1 LLLSLSDNLE
11 YPRCTDFLVVSLEKS
26 GVKLM
31 STSTP
36 ESSNAPNEQVPSLA
50 QAARHELAELQQHWW
65 AFLILG
71 IGLVLLGT
79 IALSCT
85 PFVGALSVALFGI
98 ILLVGGIAQVVSA
111 FWAGKWSG
119 FILQILLGILYVI
132 VGYIL
137 MDKPLEGAATLG
149 LVIAAFL
156 LVGGLIRI
164 VVSMSERFPGWG
176 WSLLNG
182 IVALLLGLLIYRG
195 WPMSGVL
202 AIGLFVGI
210 EMIFNGWYWIMLSIG
225 LKKAPVLEE
234 G

>member
-1 LLLSLSDNLE
+1 
-11 YPRCTDFLVVSLEKS
+11 
-26 GVKLM
+26 M

-36 ESSNAPNEQVPSLA
+36 EPSNAATEQVPSLA

-85 PFVGALSVALFGI
+85 PFVSVVTVALFGI
-98 ILLVGGIAQVVSA
+98 IMVVGGIAQVVSA

-119 FILQILLGILYVI
+119 FMLQILLGILYVI

-137 MDKPLEGAATLG
+137 MDAPASAAAGLG

-156 LVGGLIRI
+156 MVGGLIRI
-164 VVSMSERFPGWG
+164 VVSMSERIPGWG

-182 IVALLLGLLIYRG
+182 IVTLLLGLLIYRG
-195 WPMSGVL
+195 WPMSGL
-202 AIGLFVGI
+202 MAIGLFVGI

-225 LKKAPVLEE
+225 LKKAPVVEA
-234 G
+234 

>member
-1 LLLSLSDNLE
+1 
-11 YPRCTDFLVVSLEKS
+11 
-26 GVKLM
+26 M

-36 ESSNAPNEQVPSLA
+36 QRSNGSGDQLPNPA
-50 QAARHELAELQQHWW
+50 QMVCHELAEIQQHWW

-71 IGLVLLGT
+71 IGWVVLGT

-85 PFVGALSVALFGI
+85 PFVSVLTVALFGI
-98 ILLVGGIAQVVSA
+98 IMLIGGIAQVVSA

-119 FILQILLGILYVI
+119 FMLQILVGILYVI

-164 VVSMSERFPGWG
+164 VVSMSERFHGWG
-176 WSLLNG
+176 WALLNG
-182 IVALLLGLLIYRG
+182 IISLLLGLLIYRG
-195 WPMSGVL
+195 WPLTGAM

-210 EMIFNGWYWIMLSIG
+210 EMIFNGWYWVMLAIG
-225 LKKAPVLEE
+225 LKRAPPVECASDA
-234 G
+234 